1 MGGVL
6 SIIRVPS
13 VALSIVIALALPLGY
28 LIVNSGP
35 QTERVAAEMT
45 GEILGTATAATT
57 RRSAEKAAA
66 IADTLSRQPPGLAEE
81 PGALE
86 RLLPKD
92 PGGSIRI
99 VDSAGTEL
107 VRAGD
112 DPADAVVGEAVVGAG
127 PLSGARVIVS
137 QVVPAIPGAT
147 ALLEQRMR
155 AERARIATMTALLAA
170 AGLALGLIVFFVIEK
185 RRQSADIAV
194 ETAGSGPEPAAGAPE
209 TAPPKQ
215 PISRVFLEQLLDN
228 VHDGVL
234 FLSPDLR
241 VLSANTEAL
250 RLLDYESEQL
260 IGQPINVIV
269 PEGSED
275 FMDPQGTLKPSG
287 RLEVASRGGNRLE
300 VAYKSGALD
309 AADGG
314 SAGYVLVLRNI
325 TDETRTRRRV
335 RYLTRFDPLT
345 RVANRIQFQHKLQQ
359 AIARASKNGL
369 RLALLYV
376 DLDRF
381 KDINDTFGHPV
392 GDRSLEITARRLI
405 DALDP
410 GTLVGR
416 LAGDEFAIL
425 LDALPAGDDLHPA
438 LAATARMLLDRIAKE
453 FYVERRELFVTA
465 SVGIAMCPDD
475 ADNVVDLIRN
485 ADAAMYHAKENG
497 GNTYGFYAP
506 RMNADAVDRLVL
518 KNELRH
524 ALLRNEL
531 QVLYQ
536 PKVDLT
542 DGRVAGAEALL
553 RWRHPKRGEVPPS
566 VFIPL
571 AEDSGLIFDIG
582 AWVLDQVCRD
592 YAHWQTRLAWPG
604 RVAVNLSLQQLRQK
618 DFVARVEQIFE
629 NHRLTPSCLELEITE
644 STLMRDG
651 ERTLKLLDRLYQLG
665 LHLCIDDFGTG
676 YSSLSS
682 LQNFPI
688 GTLKIDQSFV
698 RNAMRSSDNAALIST
713 IIDMG
718 RNMGMDVVAEGVE
731 TEEQL
736 QFLRG
741 QSCAYGQ
748 GHLFGDPVTGED
760 YLHILVE
767 QQRGQM
773 PLAALFT

>member
-1 MGGVL
+1 MGGVRSRNRIAL
-6 SIIRVPS
+6 T
-13 VALSIVIALALPLGY
+13 ALSILIALAPSLFY
-28 LIVNSGP
+28 LIVHDLRGAP
-35 QTERVAAEMT
+35 QTSVAGVAALLMV
-45 GEILGTATAATT
+45 LGLVSGLLVFRFLDGRFPQAAGHKV
-57 RRSAEKAAA
+57 SAE
-66 IADTLSRQPPGLAEE
+66 SPGSA
-81 PGALE
+81 
-86 RLLPKD
+86 
-92 PGGSIRI
+92 
-99 VDSAGTEL
+99 SAGDGEPE
-107 VRAGD
+107 RPKRPSSP
-112 DPADAVVGEAVVGAG
+112 PAT
-127 PLSGARVIVS
+127 VS
-137 QVVPAIPGAT
+137 
-147 ALLEQRMR
+147 R
-155 AERARIATMTALLAA
+155 
-170 AGLALGLIVFFVIEK
+170 
-185 RRQSADIAV
+185 S
-194 ETAGSGPEPAAGAPE
+194 
-209 TAPPKQ
+209 
-215 PISRVFLEQLLDN
+215 FLEQLLDN

-234 FLSPDLR
+234 FLSTDMTI
-241 VLSANTEAL
+241 LSANNEAL
-250 RLLDYESEQL
+250 KLLDYRQEQL
-260 IGQPINVIV
+260 SGHSLDVLV
-269 PEGSED
+269 PEGGPGFVDNE
-275 FMDPQGTLKPSG
+275 G
-287 RLEVASRGGNRLE
+287 RLRHSGELEIASRGGNRLE
-300 VAYKSGALD
+300 VAFKSGALQG
-309 AADGG
+309 ANSNSTGH
-314 SAGYVLVLRNI
+314 VLVLRDI
-325 TDETRTRRRV
+325 TDESRTRRRV

-369 RLALLYV
+369 RVALLYV

-381 KDINDTFGHPV
+381 KDVNDTFGHPV
-392 GDRSLEITARRLI
+392 GDRSLEITARRLV

-425 LDALPAGDDLHPA
+425 LDALPSGQDLHPA
-438 LAATARMLLDRIAKE
+438 LAATARMILDRIAKE

-465 SVGIAMCPDD
+465 SLGIALCPDD

-524 ALLRNEL
+524 AMLRSEL

-536 PKVDLT
+536 PKVDLS

-571 AEDSGLIFDIG
+571 AEDSGLIFEIG

-592 YAHWQTRLAWPG
+592 YASWQTRLAWPG

-618 DFVARVEQIFE
+618 DFVSRVESIFE
-629 NHRLTPSCLELEITE
+629 NHNLTPSCLELEITE

-698 RNAMRSSDNAALIST
+698 RNATRSTDSAALITT
-713 IIDMG
+713 IINMG
-718 RNMGMDVVAEGVE
+718 QSMGMDVVAEGIE

-736 QFLRG
+736 TFLRD
-741 QSCAYGQ
+741 QACAYGQ
-748 GHLFGDPVTGED
+748 GHLFGDPLSGED
-760 YLHILVE
+760 YLMTLVE
-767 QQRGQM
+767 QQRGET
-773 PLAALFT
+773 PLAVLFT

>member
-1 MGGVL
+1 MGGVRSRNRIAL
-6 SIIRVPS
+6 T
-13 VALSIVIALALPLGY
+13 ALSILIALAPSLLY
-28 LIVNSGP
+28 LVVHDLRGAQ
-35 QTERVAAEMT
+35 QTSVAGVAALLM
-45 GEILGTATAATT
+45 
-57 RRSAEKAAA
+57 A
-66 IADTLSRQPPGLAEE
+66 IGLVA
-81 PGALE
+81 
-86 RLLPKD
+86 
-92 PGGSIRI
+92 
-99 VDSAGTEL
+99 
-107 VRAGD
+107 
-112 DPADAVVGEAVVGAG
+112 
-127 PLSGARVIVS
+127 
-137 QVVPAIPGAT
+137 
-147 ALLEQRMR
+147 
-155 AERARIATMTALLAA
+155 
-170 AGLALGLIVFFVIEK
+170 GLIVFVFLD
-185 RRQSADIAV
+185 RRF
-194 ETAGSGPEPAAGAPE
+194 PE
-209 TAPPKQ
+209 TVDHELSAEESGSDSTGDGEPKPPER
-215 PISRVFLEQLLDN
+215 PPSSPATVSRSFLEQLLDN

-234 FLSPDLR
+234 FLSNEMTI
-241 VLSANTEAL
+241 LSANNEAL
-250 RLLDYESEQL
+250 KLLDYRQGQL
-260 IGQPINVIV
+260 SGHSLNVLV
-269 PEGSED
+269 PEGSPG
-275 FMDPQGTLKPSG
+275 FMDNEG
-287 RLEVASRGGNRLE
+287 RLRQNGELEIASRGGNRLE
-300 VAYKSGALD
+300 VAFKSGALQG
-309 AADGG
+309 AG
-314 SAGYVLVLRNI
+314 SNSTGYVLVLRDI
-325 TDETRTRRRV
+325 TDESRTRRRV

-369 RLALLYV
+369 RVALLYV

-381 KDINDTFGHPV
+381 KDVNDTFGHPV
-392 GDRSLEITARRLI
+392 GDRSLEITARRLV

-425 LDALPAGDDLHPA
+425 LDALPSGEDLHPA
-438 LAATARMLLDRIAKE
+438 LAATARMILDRIAKE

-465 SVGIAMCPDD
+465 SLGIALCPDD

-524 ALLRNEL
+524 AMLRGEL

-542 DGRVAGAEALL
+542 NGRVAGAEALL

-571 AEDSGLIFDIG
+571 AEDSGLIFEIG

-592 YAHWQTRLAWPG
+592 YANWQTRLAWPG

-618 DFVARVEQIFE
+618 DFVSRVERIFE
-629 NHRLTPSCLELEITE
+629 NHNLTPSCLELEITE

-698 RNAMRSSDNAALIST
+698 RNATRSTDSAALITT
-713 IIDMG
+713 IINMG
-718 RNMGMDVVAEGVE
+718 QSMGMDVVAEGVE

-736 QFLRG
+736 TFLRD
-741 QSCAYGQ
+741 QACAYGQ
-748 GHLFGDPVTGED
+748 GHLFGDPLSGD
-760 YLHILVE
+760 AYLKILVE
-767 QQRGQM
+767 QQRGET
-773 PLAALFT
+773 PLAVLFT

>member
-1 MGGVL
+1 MGGVRPKTRL
-6 SIIRVPS
+6 ELL
-13 VALSIVIALALPLGY
+13 ALCLVIALALPLGY
-28 LIVNSGP
+28 L
-35 QTERVAAEMT
+35 
-45 GEILGTATAATT
+45 
-57 RRSAEKAAA
+57 
-66 IADTLSRQPPGLAEE
+66 
-81 PGALE
+81 
-86 RLLPKD
+86 LL
-92 PGGSIRI
+92 
-99 VDSAGTEL
+99 SAGTGSERIAGEL
-107 VRAGD
+107 AGQAGRIATEDTAQRAVDTAAAVAEDMAAQAPGAALDTGRLEARLAGLAAGSISLVGSDGREIARVGVTPD
-112 DPADAVVGEAVVGAG
+112 DPGIGEAMVGAG
-127 PLSGARVIVS
+127 PLAGTRV
-137 QVVPAIPGAT
+137 VVAVGTPVIADAAALVERELRGEQYRVAGVA
-147 ALLEQRMR
+147 ALLGL
-155 AERARIATMTALLAA
+155 IGLAA
-170 AGLALGLIVFFVIEK
+170 AILVFLWFE
-185 RRQSADIAV
+185 RRLS
-194 ETAGSGPEPAAGAPE
+194 PAPE
-209 TAPPKQ
+209 STGDTDETPAKKAAEARPRGRMV
-215 PISRVFLEQLLDN
+215 SRVFLEQLLDN

-234 FLSPDLR
+234 FLSADMR
-241 VLSANTEAL
+241 VISANNEAL
-250 RLLDYESEQL
+250 KLLDYTADQL
-260 IGQPINVIV
+260 SGQPVNTLV
-269 PEGSED
+269 PEGSPGFTDEE
-275 FMDPQGTLKPSG
+275 G
-287 RLEVASRGGNRLE
+287 RLRQTGDIEIASRGGNRLE
-300 VAYKSGALD
+300 VAFKSGLL
-309 AADGG
+309 DGG
-314 SAGYVLVLRNI
+314 KGGTGHVLVLRNI
-325 TDETRTRRRV
+325 TDESRTRRRV
-335 RYLTRFDPLT
+335 RYLTRFDSLT

-359 AIARASKNGL
+359 AIARASKNGT

-381 KDINDTFGHPV
+381 KDINDTYGHPV
-392 GDRSLEITARRLI
+392 GDRSLEITARRLV

-416 LAGDEFAIL
+416 LAGDEFAIV
-425 LDALPAGDDLHPA
+425 LDALPANQDLHAA
-438 LAATARMLLDRIAKE
+438 LAATARMLLDRISRE

-465 SVGIAMCPDD
+465 SLGIALCPDD

-506 RMNADAVDRLVL
+506 RMNADAVDRLVI

-524 ALLRNEL
+524 AMLRGEL

-536 PKVDLT
+536 PKVDLA

-571 AEDSGLIFDIG
+571 AEDSGLIFEIG

-618 DFVARVEQIFE
+618 DFVSRVEQIFE
-629 NHRLTPSCLELEITE
+629 SHRLTPSCLELEITE

-698 RNAMRSSDNAALIST
+698 RKATQSPDSAALIST
-713 IIDMG
+713 IINMG
-718 RNMGMDVVAEGVE
+718 RSLDMDVVAEGVE

-736 QFLRG
+736 SFLRDH
-741 QSCAYGQ
+741 SCAYGQ
-748 GHLFGDPVTGED
+748 GHLFGNPLNGDE
-760 YLHILVE
+760 YLSILVE

-773 PLAALFT
+773 PLAALFH